1 MRVGLFDSG
10 VGGLT
15 VLRELLRRAP
25 YNCYIYLAD
34 TDRAPYGTKPLET
47 LKRYTLEI
55 VSFLLNKNVD
65 IIVSACNTIDSVI
78 NSFVDR
84 LPVPYYSIIDAAVDG
99 VKGEKI
105 AILATEATVKSG
117 VYKEKLRDASMVLQ
131 KPAQLLVAMI
141 EEGEFRN
148 GIAENLVKHY
158 LKDVKKFKPDVLIL
172 GCTHFPYFKDIVER
186 YLKRVKVVDP
196 AEKLASIVEKDLK
209 YSEGKCC
216 VEFYVT
222 GDVHK
227 FEEKLVKMMDV
238 NVSYTIK
245 GVSFEEFEGMVK
257 EFEGNFGGIGTFR
270 GR

>member
-1 MRVGLFDSG
+1 
-10 VGGLT
+10 
-15 VLRELLRRAP
+15 
-25 YNCYIYLAD
+25 
-34 TDRAPYGTKPLET
+34 LET

-55 VSFLLNKNVD
+55 ISFLLNKNVD

-99 VKGEKI
+99 VRDEKI

-186 YLKRVKVVDP
+186 YLKKVKVVDP

-209 YSEGKCC
+209 DSEGKCC

-222 GDVHK
+222 GDAHK
-227 FEEKLVKMMDV
+227 FEEKLVKMIDV
-238 NVSYTIK
+238 KVSYTIK